1 MSKEKALNNG
11 NCPTRRKQNCLLIK
25 ISYTSSIDHD
35 EAGRNGLWGCWD
47 MEKTITKDV
56 VYARIRVAGLK
67 RAIDDEP
74 SADVK
79 AAMLTYLR
87 REEDHLS
94 DYAVTGIYEEE

>member
-1 MSKEKALNNG
+1 MLREKSWLHVK
-11 NCPTRRKQNCLLIK
+11 TF
-25 ISYTSSIDHD
+25 YTSSIDHN
-35 EAGRNGLWGCWD
+35 EAGCNGLWGYWD
-47 MEKTITKDV
+47 MENTTTKAV
-56 VYARIRVAGLK
+56 ELAKLRVAGLK

>member
-1 MSKEKALNNG
+1 
-11 NCPTRRKQNCLLIK
+11 
-25 ISYTSSIDHD
+25 
-35 EAGRNGLWGCWD
+35 
-47 MEKTITKDV
+47 MENTITKDV

-79 AAMLTYLR
+79 AAMLTCLR

-94 DYAVTGIYEEE
+94 DYEVTGIYEED

>member
-1 MSKEKALNNG
+1 MENTTTKAVELA
-11 NCPTRRKQNCLLIK
+11 KL
-25 ISYTSSIDHD
+25 
-35 EAGRNGLWGCWD
+35 
-47 MEKTITKDV
+47 
-56 VYARIRVAGLK
+56 RVAGLK

-79 AAMLTYLR
+79 AALLTYLR